1 MNKKIIYIDMDEVLA
16 DFYKSYEQKIESNPY
31 IKFPQAEYGF
41 FANLEPIENSIE
53 SVKELINCSLFD
65 VYILTAPSVQNPLC
79 YTEKRVW
86 IEKYFG
92 LEFCHKIIISPNKGL
107 NKGDYLIDDNDSGK
121 GQEYFE
127 GKLIHFGSSTF
138 PDWKSVL
145 EYFNEKYALSLKLTK
160 F

>member
-1 MNKKIIYIDMDEVLA
+1 MDEVLA

-41 FANLEPIENSIE
+41 FANLEPIKDSIE
-53 SVKELINCSLFD
+53 SVKELINCPLFD

-92 LEFCHKIIISPNKGL
+92 LEFCKKLILSPNKSL
-107 NKGDYLIDDNDSGK
+107 LAGDYLIDDNVDGK
-121 GQEYFE
+121 GQEFFE
-127 GKLIHFGSSTF
+127 GTVIKYGSSRF
-138 PDWKSVL
+138 PDWLSVRDFFEGL
-145 EYFNEKYALSLKLTK
+145 NSRDLK
-160 F
+160 